1 MNETILTNLNDLI
14 LSLSDSLKYK
24 DAYLTKQNCQ
34 NIKKELKGLDP
45 LWLEF
50 VESLGI
56 TGKYYIMFIEIAQI
70 MKRYVNAERIGDW
83 DGRLVETEN
92 MMPYIIS
99 AKHRNYTPWLPLYLK
114 DMRALSQSH
123 PDVHA
128 QFKAGNFTVRLKPG
142 KANGV

>member
-1 MNETILTNLNDLI
+1 MNETLLTNLNDLI

-24 DAYLTKQNCQ
+24 DAYLTKQKCQ

-123 PDVHA
+123 PDVNA